1 MKLHHLKPAEGAK
14 RDRTRVGRG
23 RAGTRGKT
31 AGRGTKGWGARHNPK
46 PGFEG
51 GQMPLQRRV
60 PKLKGFTNPNR
71 VPYAVVNVGSLGEVF
86 DREVDPK
93 ALLEHG
99 LVRKG
104 RPVKILARGEIDKA
118 LTVRAHAF
126 SASVRM
132 LMSTTGTGT
141 WDPNR
146 YTAMMARVNRILFR
160 RSGTLN
166 ALTKARSTGP
176 YPTPGRPGPR
186 PCRRL
191 LRSSPWPPR

>member
-1 MKLHHLKPAEGAK
+1 VKLHHLKPAEGAK
-14 RDRTRVGRG
+14 KERTRVGRG

-71 VPYAVVNVGSLGEVF
+71 VEFAVVNVGRLAEVF
-86 DREVDPK
+86 EGEVDPA

-104 RPVKILARGEIDKA
+104 RPVKVLARGEIDKA
-118 LTVRAHAF
+118 ITVRAHAF
-126 SASVRM
+126 SDA
-132 LMSTTGTGT
+132 
-141 WDPNR
+141 
-146 YTAMMARVNRILFR
+146 A
-160 RSGTLN
+160 
-166 ALTKARSTGP
+166 KAKIEAAG
-176 YPTPGRPGPR
+176 GKAEVLGNQG
-186 PCRRL
+186 
-191 LRSSPWPPR
+191 